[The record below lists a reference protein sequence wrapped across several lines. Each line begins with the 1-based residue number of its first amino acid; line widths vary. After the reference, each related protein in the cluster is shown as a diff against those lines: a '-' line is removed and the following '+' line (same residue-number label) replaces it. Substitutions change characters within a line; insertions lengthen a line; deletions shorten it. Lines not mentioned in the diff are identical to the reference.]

1 MPVEH
6 PRRFPVAVMPAFFL
20 GLAISVGVAA
30 EPDEPKRPA
39 VGDAAADFELAT
51 VDGKEKIKLTEQLK
65 KGPVVLLVLRGFPG
79 YQCPLC
85 TAQIG
90 KFLNRSKAFAKANAT
105 VVMIYPGPADGL
117 KSHAEDFV
125 RGKTLPDNFLLL
137 LDPDY
142 KFTNS
147 YHLRWD
153 AKNETAYP
161 STFVIG
167 QDGKIRFAKI
177 SMKHGGR
184 SSPDEVLKAIPAN

>member
-1 MPVEH
+1 MQIKSKT
-6 PRRFPVAVMPAFFL
+6 RLRVAVAVVL
-20 GLAISVGVAA
+20 GLMSSTVRAA
-30 EPDEPKRPA
+30 DEAEPKRPA
-39 VGDAAADFELAT
+39 VGENAPDFELAS
-51 VDGKEKIKLTEQLK
+51 VDGKEQIKLTAQLK
-65 KGPVVLLVLRGFPG
+65 EGPVVLLVLRGYPG
-79 YQCPLC
+79 YQCPVC

-90 KFLNRSKAFAKANAT
+90 KFLNRAKAFAAEKAT
-105 VVMIYPGPADGL
+105 VILVYPGPADGL

-125 RGKTLPDNFLLL
+125 RGKTLPANFHLL

-147 YHLRWD
+147 YRLRWD

-177 SMKHGGR
+177 SKTHGGR
-184 SSPDEVLKAIPAN
+184 SSPDDVLKAIQAK